1 MKKHILIT
9 GASGLI
15 GTRLTE
21 LLLKNGYAVSHV
33 GRSRRVD
40 KVQSFVWDVRKH
52 VIEPGA
58 FKGITTVVHLA
69 GAGVAEKRWSA
80 ERKKEILESRTK
92 SSNLLYDELKKG
104 HHHVTAV
111 ISASAIGYYGINDN
125 EVVYTEDSPA
135 GNDFLADV
143 TRQWEESIDKIKSL
157 GIRVAKMRIG
167 IVLSNK
173 GGTLKELE
181 KPIKLLAGAP
191 LGSGKQEVSWV
202 HIDDVCGMFIKAIED
217 DSMSGP
223 YNAVGPYPVTNQE
236 LTKEIAH
243 VLKKPLVLPN
253 IPGFILKMIVGPM
266 AEIVLTGSKVSS
278 EKIQTA
284 GYVLQYQTLNQ
295 ALTNLYK
302 K

>member
-1 MKKHILIT
+1 MTKHILIT

-15 GTRLTE
+15 GRRLTE
-21 LLLKNGYAVSHV
+21 LLLERGYTVSHV

-58 FKGITTVVHLA
+58 FKGVTTVVHLA
-69 GAGVAEKRWSA
+69 GAGVAEKRWNA

-92 SSNLLYDELKKG
+92 SSDLLYDELKKG
-104 HHHVTAV
+104 RHNVTAV

-125 EVVYTEDSPA
+125 EVFYTEDSPP

-143 TRQWEESIDKIKSL
+143 TRQWEESVDKIKSL

-181 KPIKLLAGAP
+181 KPIKLFVGAP
-191 LGSGKQEVSWV
+191 LASGKQQVSWV
-202 HIDDVCGMFIKAIED
+202 HIDDVCGMFVKAIED
-217 DSMSGP
+217 ESMSGA
-223 YNAVGPYPVTNQE
+223 YNAVGPYPVTNKV
-236 LTKEIAH
+236 LTKEIAR
-243 VLKKPLVLPN
+243 VLKRPLILPN
-253 IPGFILKMIVGPM
+253 IPAFVLKVAVGPM
-266 AEIVLTGSKVSS
+266 AEIVVTGSKVSS
-278 EKIQTA
+278 EKIQKA
-284 GYVLQYQTLNQ
+284 GYVLQYKTLEQ
-295 ALTNLYK
+295 ALTNLYQK
-302 K
+302 

>member
-1 MKKHILIT
+1 MTKHILIT

-21 LLLKNGYAVSHV
+21 LLLEKGYAVSHV
-33 GRSRRVD
+33 GRSKRVD
-40 KVQSFVWDVRKH
+40 KVRSFVWDARKH

-69 GAGVAEKRWSA
+69 GAGVAEKRWNA

-104 HHHVTAV
+104 HHHVTSV

-125 EVVYTEDSPA
+125 EIVYTEDSPP

-217 DSMSGP
+217 DSMNGP
-223 YNAVGPYPVTNQE
+223 YNAVGPYPVTNKE
-236 LTKEIAH
+236 LTKEIAR
-243 VLKKPLVLPN
+243 VLKKPLLLPN
-253 IPGFILKMIVGPM
+253 IPGFVLRIVVGQM
-266 AEIVLTGSKVSS
+266 AEIVVTGSKVSS
-278 EKIQTA
+278 EKIQNA
-284 GYVLQYQTLNQ
+284 GYVLQYKTLQQ
-295 ALTNLYK
+295 ALLNLYK

>member
-1 MKKHILIT
+1 MTKHILIT

-21 LLLKNGYAVSHV
+21 LLLEKGYAVSHV

-80 ERKKEILESRTK
+80 ERKREILESRTK
-92 SSNLLYDELKKG
+92 SSDLLYDELKKG
-104 HHHVTAV
+104 HHHVTSV
-111 ISASAIGYYGINDN
+111 ISASAIGYYGIDDN
-125 EVVYTEDSPA
+125 EIVYTEDSPA
-135 GNDFLADV
+135 GKDFLADV
-143 TRQWEESIDKIKSL
+143 TKKWEESVDKIKSL

-181 KPIKLLAGAP
+181 KPIKVLAGAP

-202 HIDDVCGMFIKAIED
+202 HIDDVCGMFIKAID
-217 DSMSGP
+217 DYTMNGP
-223 YNAVGPYPVTNQE
+223 YNVVGPYPVTNKE
-236 LTKEIAH
+236 LTREIAH
-243 VLKKPLVLPN
+243 VLKKPLILPN
-253 IPGFILKMIVGPM
+253 VPGVILKMIVGPM

-278 EKIQTA
+278 EKIQRA
-284 GYVLQYQTLNQ
+284 GYVLQYQTLKQ